1 MRFVATL
8 LAAVGCAVAV
18 GACGTEAVSVPK
30 DSPNYSGAV
39 IFREHCSGCHSLSVV
54 GAEGSAAGI
63 SNRVKTNGPNFNF
76 RKEEVNNVLYAIRNG
91 GFSGAIMP
99 QNIVTGKQAQE
110 VAEFLSAYAGK
121 DAPKVPTTN
130 IPQ

>member
-1 MRFVATL
+1 MRLLATL
-8 LAAVGCAVAV
+8 TAAVGCAVAI
-18 GACGTEAVSVPK
+18 GACGTQAVSVPK
-30 DSPNYSGAV
+30 TSQYYNGAV

-54 GAEGSAAGI
+54 GAEGSASGI

-76 RKEEVNNVLYAIRNG
+76 RKEEVNNVLYAIHNG

-110 VAEFLSAYAGK
+110 VAEFLAAYAGK
-121 DAPKVPTTN
+121 AAPKVPTTN